1 MSFADFAGKAVAKT
15 GKFTESMMTGG
26 PIMNKARG
34 AAVSAVKNA
43 MSPSSTSMPTSRPV
57 MPSSRP
63 TMPSSRPT
71 MPTSRPV
78 AMPQPNP
85 IQHNINS
92 RPAGNDFASQMAS
105 MGMQPQQSAVPMMT
119 GVPVPMPTSMA
130 TQAAMS
136 THSQQ
141 NNSANELILKQYLT
155 NICNLDVEG
164 IPYNKLVDFAADP
177 GGIGRP
183 KANVRD
189 LMSQGYTK
197 EDAVLY
203 IAKQSLGA

>member
-43 MSPSSTSMPTSRPV
+43 MSPRSATMPSSRPVMPTSRPV

-63 TMPSSRPT
+63 A
-71 MPTSRPV
+71 

-92 RPAGNDFASQMAS
+92 QPTGNDFASQMAS
-105 MGMQPQQSAVPMMT
+105 MGMQPQQSAMPMMA
-119 GVPVPMPTSMA
+119 GVAVTIPTSMA
-130 TQAAMS
+130 TQPAMS
-136 THSQQ
+136 THSPQG
-141 NNSANELILKQYLT
+141 NAANEMILKQYLT

-177 GGIGRP
+177 GGLGRP

-189 LMSQGYTK
+189 LMSQGYSK

-203 IAKQSLGA
+203 IAKQSLGV